1 MSERATKGMHL
12 LLVEDSPEDAK
23 LVLHTLK
30 RAGHVVECERV
41 EDAPAMR
48 AALASKRWDLVISD
62 WSMPQFS
69 ALAALGVLKESVLDL
84 PFIIVSGT
92 VGEEFA
98 VEAMRAG
105 AHDYVLKDHLARLA
119 PVIERE
125 LKEQA
130 GRAAHRIGEAAR
142 RASDARFARLAE
154 SGVLGIVVSDAAGTI
169 VEASD
174 PFLALVGYSR
184 EELVGGRLRKRDLT
198 PPEWLA
204 VTDDGLR
211 KLRESGVAP
220 PYEKELV
227 RKDGSRVSVLVGIAR
242 LDEDQAISF
251 IVDVTAQ
258 KRAEAA
264 LARSQEQLRHA
275 QKMEAVGRLAGG
287 IAHDFNNLLSVIL
300 SYSEMIGENLPEG
313 DPSRDDAAEIA
324 RAGKRAADLTQQLL
338 MFSRQDV
345 VQARVLDLNELLARL
360 DKMLH
365 RLLGEDVELTCHR
378 AADLGRVRADP
389 SHLEQVV
396 MNLVVNSRDAMP
408 QGGKLAI
415 ETSNVVLD
423 DAYARDHH
431 GVVPGRYVMLAV
443 SDTGHGFDAATQA
456 RIFEPFYTTKPKGKG
471 TGLGLSTVFGIVQ
484 QCGGSIWVNSEVKR
498 GTTFRVYLP
507 EVDAVVDPEEDA
519 RDPGQLSGAETILL
533 VEDEEQI
540 RTVERV
546 ILRDLGYQVIEA
558 RSGPEA
564 LTLCEAHAGTI
575 HLLLTDVVMPQM
587 SGPELATRV
596 IALRPAIKVV
606 CMSGYTE
613 DALVRYG
620 ASDAGMAYL
629 QKPITR
635 DKLARKVR
643 AVLDGR

>member
-1 MSERATKGMHL
+1 MSQRATKGMHL
-12 LLVEDSPEDAK
+12 LLVEDSPADAK
-23 LVLHTLK
+23 LVLHALK
-30 RAGHVVECERV
+30 QAGHVVECERV
-41 EDAPAMR
+41 EDATAMR
-48 AALASKRWDLVISD
+48 EALARKPWDLVISD
-62 WSMPQFS
+62 WAMPQFS
-69 ALAALGVLKESVLDL
+69 ALAALDVLKESGLDL

-92 VGEEFA
+92 VGEELA
-98 VEAMRAG
+98 VQAMRAG
-105 AHDYVLKDHLARLA
+105 AHDYVLKDRLTRLA

-130 GRAAHRIGEAAR
+130 DRAAHRSGEAAR
-142 RASDARFARLAE
+142 RASEARFARLAE
-154 SGVLGIVVSDAAGTI
+154 SGVIGIVVSDAAGTI
-169 VEASD
+169 VEAND
-174 PFLALVGYSR
+174 PFLRFLGFSR
-184 EELVGGRLRKRDLT
+184 EELVGGHLRERDLT

-204 VTDDGLR
+204 VTDQALETLR
-211 KLRESGVAP
+211 ASGVAA
-220 PYEKELV
+220 PYEKELA
-227 RKDGSRVSVLVGIAR
+227 RKDGSRVWVLVGIAK
-242 LDEDQAISF
+242 LDEDQSISF
-251 IVDVTAQ
+251 MVDVTAQ

-264 LARSQEQLRHA
+264 LVRSQEQLRHA

-287 IAHDFNNLLSVIL
+287 VAHDFNNLLSVIL
-300 SYSEMIGENLPEG
+300 SYSEMIGECLPEG
-313 DPSRDDAAEIA
+313 DPCREDAAEIA

-338 MFSRQDV
+338 MFSRQEV
-345 VQARVLDLNELLARL
+345 AQAKVLDLNELLTKL

-365 RLLGEDVELTCHR
+365 RLLGEDVELTCKR
-378 AADLGRVRADP
+378 SADLYRVRADP

-423 DAYARDHH
+423 EAYAREHH
-431 GVVPGRYVMLAV
+431 GVVPGRYVMLTV
-443 SDTGHGFDAATQA
+443 SDTGHGIDAATQA

-484 QCGGSIWVNSEVKR
+484 QCGGSIRVESAGKG

-507 EVDAVVDPEEDA
+507 EVDALTDPEEEPREPA
-519 RDPGQLSGAETILL
+519 RLSGTETVLL
-533 VEDEEQI
+533 VEDEDQI

-546 ILRDLGYQVIEA
+546 ILRDLGYDVIEA
-558 RSGPEA
+558 RNGPEA
-564 LTLCEAHAGTI
+564 LMLCEAHVGTI

-596 IALRPAIKVV
+596 LLLRPAIKIL
-606 CMSGYTE
+606 CMSGYTD
-613 DALVRYG
+613 DALLRYG
-620 ASDAGMAYL
+620 ASDSGMAYL
-629 QKPITR
+629 QKPITP